1 MRLLLPLLIAFSP
14 MTMAAELILKG
25 PVELL
30 AVTPAQAIADNKV
43 TLPAGEHQ
51 LLVRYQDVVVSRS
64 NNDSDIDVRSEPQVL
79 RLTVGA
85 DDKLVLSAPSLN
97 GQKEMES
104 FAKKPS
110 FTLTGNSSQPVQDEV
125 KLKGFLIGVDYDDVL
140 ANYNRGSG
148 PAVLS
153 ANQATSTTAAVATT
167 AVAATAVAA
176 PATVTTQSKP
186 AVMPATSHEQAL
198 KDLFL
203 KSSPEERKR
212 FMSWAVQ
219 QF

>member
-1 MRLLLPLLIAFSP
+1 
-14 MTMAAELILKG
+14 
-25 PVELL
+25 
-30 AVTPAQAIADNKV
+30 
-43 TLPAGEHQ
+43 
-51 LLVRYQDVVVSRS
+51 
-64 NNDSDIDVRSEPQVL
+64 
-79 RLTVGA
+79 
-85 DDKLVLSAPSLN
+85 
-97 GQKEMES
+97 MES

-176 PATVTTQSKP
+176 PATATTQSKP

>member
-14 MTMAAELILKG
+14 ITMAAELTLKG

-30 AVTPAQAIADNKV
+30 AVTPPQALSDDKV
-43 TLPAGEHQ
+43 ILPAGEHQ

-85 DDKLVLSAPSLN
+85 DDKLVLSAPSFN
-97 GQKEMES
+97 GQQEMER

-110 FTLTGNSSQPVQDEV
+110 FTLTGNGTQPVQDEV
-125 KLKGFLIGVDYDDVL
+125 KLKGFVIGVDYDEVL

-153 ANQATSTTAAVATT
+153 TSPAASTTAATA

-176 PATVTTQSKP
+176 TTVATQSQLST
-186 AVMPATSHEQAL
+186 TSHEQAL
-198 KDLFL
+198 KELFL
-203 KSSPEERKR
+203 KSTPEERKR